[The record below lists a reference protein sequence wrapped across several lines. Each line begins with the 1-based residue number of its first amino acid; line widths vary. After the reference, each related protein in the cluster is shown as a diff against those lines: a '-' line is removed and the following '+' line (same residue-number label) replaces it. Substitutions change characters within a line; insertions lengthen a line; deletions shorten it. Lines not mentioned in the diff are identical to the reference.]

1 MELILMQLTD
11 TKRQG
16 VALAAREEL
25 ARRSYAYYFLLANS
39 DINAKM
45 YNYTKYICDRLQE
58 IIDGKQKH
66 LILELP
72 PQHGKSMTVTETFPS
87 YYLMKNPEK
96 AVMVTSYAEDMY
108 TRFAKKNRMHYM
120 DWSKRLFGLL
130 IGKNTSNEFDVA
142 GHEGEA
148 YFTSIY
154 GGGTGRR
161 ADLLIIDDP
170 IKDAKEAKS
179 QTVKDSIWDEWTS
192 TFSTRLQHNASVI
205 VIMTRWQVDDLAGRL
220 IRQDKTST
228 KHRFNW
234 EVIKFPAIA
243 DLPAGVTDAI
253 GRHNGEALNPE
264 KHPIDDLLRQ
274 RANIGTHK
282 FEAMYQ
288 QSPTIEG
295 GNIFKREWVK
305 YYVPDRETM
314 LRLGLTEKDVKIR
327 PRLKHMEETVQAWDA
342 TFKGGANDDFVA
354 GQTWARYKT
363 DMYLLPHWCHKRL
376 GFTETLDAIRAMSK
390 IYPQATVKLV
400 EDKANG
406 PAIIDTLKQ
415 EISGIMPVS
424 PGADSKESRASSV
437 TPYWEAG
444 QVYIPHPLWISE
456 VDDWLEEILNF
467 PNGAHDDN
475 VDSMVYGVR
484 RLQKKQTS
492 VIDRFLF

>member
-1 MELILMQLTD
+1 MQLTD

-16 VALAAREEL
+16 IALAAREEL

-39 DINAKM
+39 DVNAKM

-170 IKDAKEAKS
+170 IKDAKEAQS

-220 IRQDKTST
+220 IRQDKNST

-264 KHPIDDLLRQ
+264 KHPIEDLLRQ
-274 RANIGTHK
+274 KANIGTHK
-282 FEAMYQ
+282 FEALYQ

-295 GNIFKREWVK
+295 GNIIKREWIK

-314 LRLGLTEKDVKIR
+314 VKLGLTEKDVAIL
-327 PRLKHMEETVQAWDA
+327 PRHLDESVQAWDA
-342 TFKGGANDDFVA
+342 TFKSGDNDDYVA
-354 GQTWARYKT
+354 GQTWSKRGANA
-363 DMYLLPHWCHKRL
+363 YLRVGWCHKRL
-376 GFTETLDAIRAMSK
+376 SFTETLDAIRSQSRM
-390 IYPQATVKLV
+390 YPEATVKLV

-406 PAIIDTLKQ
+406 PAIIDTLKR

-424 PGADSKESRASSV
+424 PGTDSKEARAASV
-437 TPYWEAG
+437 SPLFEAG
-444 QVYIPHPLWISE
+444 QIYVPHPLWHPE
-456 VDDWLEEILNF
+456 TEDLVEEWVGF
-467 PNGAHDDN
+467 PNMPHDDQ
-475 VDSMVYGVR
+475 VDSMVYALR
-484 RLQKKQTS
+484 RLNNTFNGPI
-492 VIDRFLF
+492 VRY

>member
-1 MELILMQLTD
+1 MQLTD

-16 VALAAREEL
+16 IALAAREEL

-39 DINAKM
+39 DVNAKM

-148 YFTSIY
+148 YFTSIH

-179 QTVKDSIWDEWTS
+179 QTVKDNIWDEWTT

-220 IRQDKTST
+220 IQQNNSKDG
-228 KHRFNW
+228 KHFKW

-243 DLPAGVTDAI
+243 TDIPNGETDVI
-253 GRHNGEALNPE
+253 GRHNGEALNPAL
-264 KHPIDDLLRQ
+264 HPINDLLRQ
-274 RANIGTHK
+274 KHNIGTHK
-282 FEAMYQ
+282 FEALYQ
-288 QSPTIEG
+288 QNPVIEG
-295 GNIFKREWVK
+295 GNIIKREWIK
-305 YYVPDRETM
+305 YYVPDREAM
-314 LRLGLTEKDVKIR
+314 LALGLTENEVAIL
-327 PRLKHMEETVQAWDA
+327 PRHLDESVQAWDA
-342 TFKGGANDDFVA
+342 TFKSGENDDYVA
-354 GQTWARYKT
+354 GQTWSRRGANA
-363 DMYLLPHWCHKRL
+363 YLRTGWCHKRL
-376 GFTETLDAIRAMSK
+376 SFTQTLDAIRSQSRM
-390 IYPQATVKLV
+390 YPEATAKLV

-406 PAIIDTLKQ
+406 PAIIDTLKR
-415 EISGIMPVS
+415 EIAGIMPVS
-424 PGADSKESRASSV
+424 PGSDSKEARAASV
-437 TPYWEAG
+437 SPLFEAG
-444 QVYIPHPLWISE
+444 QIYVPHPRWHPETEDL
-456 VDDWLEEILNF
+456 VEEWVGF
-467 PNGAHDDN
+467 PNMPHDDQ
-475 VDSMVYGVR
+475 VDSMVYAVR
-484 RLQKKQTS
+484 RLLRNS
-492 VIDRFLF
+492 NRPIIRF